1 VKEMV
6 GEKVFQGIGVSS
18 GTALG
23 RIFVREVVDLTLKNV
38 MISQEQVV
46 GEIGRFQQAVEQVTE
61 ALREERTK
69 VFEDLG
75 QEEAEIWTVQL
86 MLLEDPEI
94 VDAVVTS
101 IKQDL
106 KSAEAA
112 VNDVFIGQ
120 VQLFESLDDDYMRG
134 RAIDLENLRKRLLM
148 QLLGKEEKQTEI
160 PSDSILVYLELTPT
174 DVGAIDKNKVV
185 GVIAEKGGTTSHAAI
200 LLRSIGIPA
209 VFGIPDFYQKVENG
223 TDVAMDGKT
232 GTVILN
238 PSPETM
244 SLYRA
249 QMTKE
254 HIQKIE
260 LKKLVTL
267 PSVTKDGQKIDL
279 FANIGSLA
287 EARAA
292 DANGAEGIG
301 LFRTEFIFLDIKELP
316 SEEAQ
321 FKIYQQVAQLMGRR
335 QVIIRTLDIGGDKK
349 PDYIDIPPESNP
361 FLGCRAIR
369 LCLKEQG
376 IFESQLRAILRASSY
391 GRLSIMYPFV
401 ISVEEVR
408 KANRILEQ
416 VKVQLEQEKIPF
428 DKEIPVGVMIETPAA
443 SLLVEDF
450 FQIVDFVSVGT
461 NDLVQYTLAVDRMN
475 AEIAHLY
482 NYFHPAVLRQL
493 QMIGQAGAKANKLV
507 GICGEM
513 ASDPLAVKL
522 LLGLGFNEL
531 SVNPS
536 SLSLVKSLI
545 RETTLAEA
553 KKIAGQA
560 LSLPSAAAV
569 KEFLTSVTS

>member
-1 VKEMV
+1 MV

-23 RIFVREVVDLTLKNV
+23 RIFLREVVDLTFKNV
-38 MISQEQVV
+38 KISQEQIA
-46 GEIGRFQQAVEQVTE
+46 GEIERFQQAVERVTE
-61 ALREERTK
+61 ALKYERSK

-94 VDAVVTS
+94 FDAVMTS

-112 VNDVFIGQ
+112 VNDVFAGQ
-120 VQLFESLDDDYMRG
+120 VQLFEDLDDDYMRG

-209 VFGIPDFYQKVENG
+209 VFGISDFYQKVKNG
-223 TDVAMDGKT
+223 TGVAMDGKT
-232 GTVILN
+232 GAVILN
-238 PSPETM
+238 PLPETKNI
-244 SLYRA
+244 YRA
-249 QMTKE
+249 QMVKE
-254 HIQKIE
+254 RKQKIE
-260 LKKLVTL
+260 LEKLVTL
-267 PSVTKDGQKIDL
+267 PSVTKDGQKIEL

-292 DANGAEGIG
+292 DVNGAEGIG
-301 LFRTEFIFLDIKELP
+301 LFRTEFIFLGRKELP
-316 SEEAQ
+316 SEETQ
-321 FKIYQQVAQLMGRR
+321 FKIYRQVAQLMGQR

-349 PDYIDIPPESNP
+349 PDYIDIPPECNP
-361 FLGCRAIR
+361 FLGYRAIR
-369 LCLKEQG
+369 LCLKEQE
-376 IFESQLRAILRASSY
+376 IFESQLRAILRASTY

-408 KANRILEQ
+408 EANRILEQ

-461 NDLVQYTLAVDRMN
+461 NDLAQYTLAVDRMN
-475 AEIAHLY
+475 VGIAHLY

-493 QMIGQAGAKANKLV
+493 QLIGQAGVKANKLV

>member
-1 VKEMV
+1 MV

-23 RIFVREVVDLTLKNV
+23 RIFLREVVDLTFKNV
-38 MISQEQVV
+38 KISQEQIA
-46 GEIGRFQQAVEQVTE
+46 GEIERFQQAVERVTE
-61 ALREERTK
+61 ALKYERSK

-94 VDAVVTS
+94 FDAVMTS

-112 VNDVFIGQ
+112 VNDVFAGQ
-120 VQLFESLDDDYMRG
+120 VQLFEDLDDDYMRG

-209 VFGIPDFYQKVENG
+209 VFGISDFYQKVKNG
-223 TDVAMDGKT
+223 TGVAMDGKT
-232 GTVILN
+232 GAVILN
-238 PSPETM
+238 PLPETKNI
-244 SLYRA
+244 YRA
-249 QMTKE
+249 QMVKE
-254 HIQKIE
+254 RKQKIE
-260 LKKLVTL
+260 LEKLVTL
-267 PSVTKDGQKIDL
+267 PSVTKDGQKIEL

-292 DANGAEGIG
+292 DVNGAEGIG
-301 LFRTEFIFLDIKELP
+301 LFRTEFIFLGRKELP
-316 SEEAQ
+316 SEETQ
-321 FKIYQQVAQLMGRR
+321 FKIYRQVAQLMGQR

-349 PDYIDIPPESNP
+349 PDYIDIPPECNP
-361 FLGCRAIR
+361 FLGYRAIR
-369 LCLKEQG
+369 LCLKEQE
-376 IFESQLRAILRASSY
+376 IFESQLRAILRASTY

-408 KANRILEQ
+408 EANRILEQ

-461 NDLVQYTLAVDRMN
+461 NDLAQYTLAVDRMN
-475 AEIAHLY
+475 AGIAHLY

-493 QMIGQAGAKANKLV
+493 QLIGQAGVKANKLV

>member
-1 VKEMV
+1 M
-6 GEKVFQGIGVSS
+6 
-18 GTALG
+18 
-23 RIFVREVVDLTLKNV
+23 
-38 MISQEQVV
+38 
-46 GEIGRFQQAVEQVTE
+46 
-61 ALREERTK
+61 
-69 VFEDLG
+69 FED
-75 QEEAEIWTVQL
+75 
-86 MLLEDPEI
+86 
-94 VDAVVTS
+94 
-101 IKQDL
+101 
-106 KSAEAA
+106 
-112 VNDVFIGQ
+112 
-120 VQLFESLDDDYMRG
+120 LDDDYMRG

-209 VFGIPDFYQKVENG
+209 VFGISDFYQKVKNG
-223 TDVAMDGKT
+223 TGVAMDGKT

-238 PSPETM
+238 PLPETKNI
-244 SLYRA
+244 YRA
-249 QMTKE
+249 QMVKE
-254 HIQKIE
+254 RKQKIE
-260 LKKLVTL
+260 LEKLVTL
-267 PSVTKDGQKIDL
+267 PSVTKDGQKIEL

-292 DANGAEGIG
+292 DVNGAEGIG
-301 LFRTEFIFLDIKELP
+301 LFRTEFIFLGRKELP
-316 SEEAQ
+316 SEETQ
-321 FKIYQQVAQLMGRR
+321 FKIYRQVAQLMGQR

-349 PDYIDIPPESNP
+349 PDYIDIPPECNP
-361 FLGCRAIR
+361 FLGYRAIR
-369 LCLKEQG
+369 LCLKEQE
-376 IFESQLRAILRASSY
+376 IFESQLRAILRASTYSGY
-391 GRLSIMYPFV
+391 IMYPFV

-408 KANRILEQ
+408 EANRILEQ

-461 NDLVQYTLAVDRMN
+461 NDLAQYTLAVDRMN
-475 AEIAHLY
+475 AGIAHLY

-493 QMIGQAGAKANKLV
+493 QLIGQAGVKANKLV

>member
-1 VKEMV
+1 MV
-6 GEKVFQGIGVSS
+6 REKVFQGIGVSS

-23 RIFVREVVDLTLKNV
+23 RIFLREAIDLTFKNV
-38 MISQEQVV
+38 KISQEQIA
-46 GEIGRFQQAVEQVTE
+46 GEIERFQQAVERVTE
-61 ALREERTK
+61 ALKNEKSK

-75 QEEAEIWTVQL
+75 QEEAEIWTVQI

-94 VDAVVTS
+94 FDAVMTS

-112 VNDVFIGQ
+112 VNDVFAGQ
-120 VQLFESLDDDYMRG
+120 VQLFENLDDDYMRG
-134 RAIDLENLRKRLLM
+134 RTIDLENLRKRLLM
-148 QLLGKEEKQTEI
+148 QLLDKEEKQTEV
-160 PSDSILVYLELTPT
+160 PSDSILVYFELTPT
-174 DVGAIDKNKVV
+174 DVGNIDKTRVV

-209 VFGIPDFYQKVENG
+209 VFGISDFYQKVKNG
-223 TDVAMDGKT
+223 TDVVMDGKT

-238 PSPETM
+238 PLPETKNI
-244 SLYRA
+244 YRA
-249 QMTKE
+249 QMVKE
-254 HIQKIE
+254 RKQKIE
-260 LKKLVTL
+260 LEKLVTL
-267 PSVTKDGQKIDL
+267 PSVTKDGQKIEL

-292 DANGAEGIG
+292 DVNGAEGIG
-301 LFRTEFIFLDIKELP
+301 LFRTEFIFLDRKELP
-316 SEEAQ
+316 SEETQ
-321 FKIYQQVAQLMGRR
+321 FEIYRQVAQLMGQR

-349 PDYIDIPPESNP
+349 PDYIDIPPECNP
-361 FLGCRAIR
+361 FLGYRAIR
-369 LCLKEQG
+369 LCLNEQE
-376 IFESQLRAILRASSY
+376 IFQSQLRAILRASTY

-408 KANRILEQ
+408 EANRILEQ
-416 VKVQLEQEKIPF
+416 VRNELEQKKIPF
-428 DKEIPVGVMIETPAA
+428 DKEISVGIMIETPAA

-450 FQIVDFVSVGT
+450 LQIVDFVSVGT

-475 AEIAHLY
+475 AGIAHLY

-493 QMIGQAGAKANKLV
+493 QMIGQAGVKANKLV

-531 SVNPS
+531 SVNPAS
-536 SLSLVKSLI
+536 ISLVKSLI
-545 RETTLAEA
+545 RGTTLAEA
-553 KKIAGQA
+553 KKIADKA

-569 KEFLTSVTS
+569 KEFLTGVTGQ

>member
-1 VKEMV
+1 MV

-23 RIFVREVVDLTLKNV
+23 RIFLREVVDLTFKNAK
-38 MISQEQVV
+38 ISQEQIA
-46 GEIGRFQQAVEQVTE
+46 GEIERFQQAVERVTE
-61 ALREERTK
+61 ALKYERSK

-94 VDAVVTS
+94 FDAVMTS

-112 VNDVFIGQ
+112 VNDVFAGQ
-120 VQLFESLDDDYMRG
+120 VQLFEDLDDDYMRG

-148 QLLGKEEKQTEI
+148 QLLDKEEKQTEV

-174 DVGAIDKNKVV
+174 DVGNIDKTRVV

-209 VFGIPDFYQKVENG
+209 VFGISDFYQKVKNG
-223 TDVAMDGKT
+223 TGVAMDGKT

-238 PSPETM
+238 PLPETKNI
-244 SLYRA
+244 YRA
-249 QMTKE
+249 QMVKE
-254 HIQKIE
+254 RKQKIE
-260 LKKLVTL
+260 LEKLVTL
-267 PSVTKDGQKIDL
+267 PSVTKDGQKIEL

-292 DANGAEGIG
+292 DVNGAEGIG
-301 LFRTEFIFLDIKELP
+301 LFRTEFIFLGRKELP
-316 SEEAQ
+316 SEETQ
-321 FKIYQQVAQLMGRR
+321 FKIYRQVAQLMGQR

-349 PDYIDIPPESNP
+349 PDYIDIPPECNP
-361 FLGCRAIR
+361 FLGYRAIR
-369 LCLKEQG
+369 LCLKEQE
-376 IFESQLRAILRASSY
+376 IFESQLRAILRASTY

-408 KANRILEQ
+408 EANRILEQ
-416 VKVQLEQEKIPF
+416 VKNELEQEKIPF

-461 NDLVQYTLAVDRMN
+461 NDLAQYTLAVDRMN
-475 AEIAHLY
+475 AGIAHLY

-493 QMIGQAGAKANKLV
+493 QLIGQAGVKANKLV

-531 SVNPS
+531 SVNPAS
-536 SLSLVKSLI
+536 ISLVKSLI
-545 RETTLAEA
+545 RGTTLAEA
-553 KKIAGQA
+553 KKIADKA

-569 KEFLTSVTS
+569 KEFLTGVTGQ

>member
-1 VKEMV
+1 MV

-23 RIFVREVVDLTLKNV
+23 RIFLREVVDLTFKNV
-38 MISQEQVV
+38 KISQEQIA
-46 GEIGRFQQAVEQVTE
+46 GEIERFQQAVERVTE
-61 ALREERTK
+61 ALKYERSK

-94 VDAVVTS
+94 FDAVMTS

-112 VNDVFIGQ
+112 VNDVFAGQ
-120 VQLFESLDDDYMRG
+120 VQLFEDLDDDYMRG

-209 VFGIPDFYQKVENG
+209 VFGISDFYQKVKNG
-223 TDVAMDGKT
+223 TGVAMDGKT

-238 PSPETM
+238 PLPETKNI
-244 SLYRA
+244 YRA
-249 QMTKE
+249 QMVKE
-254 HIQKIE
+254 RKQKIE
-260 LKKLVTL
+260 LEKLVTL
-267 PSVTKDGQKIDL
+267 PSVTKDGQKIEL

-292 DANGAEGIG
+292 DVNGAEGIG
-301 LFRTEFIFLDIKELP
+301 LFRTEFIFLGRKELP
-316 SEEAQ
+316 SEETQ
-321 FKIYQQVAQLMGRR
+321 FKIYRQVAQLMGQR

-349 PDYIDIPPESNP
+349 PDYIDIPPECNP
-361 FLGCRAIR
+361 FLGYRAIR
-369 LCLKEQG
+369 LCLKEQE
-376 IFESQLRAILRASSY
+376 IFESQLRAILRASTY

-408 KANRILEQ
+408 EANRILEQ

-461 NDLVQYTLAVDRMN
+461 NDLAQYTLAVDRMN
-475 AEIAHLY
+475 AGIAHLY

-493 QMIGQAGAKANKLV
+493 QLIGQAGVKANKLV

-531 SVNPS
+531 SVNPAS
-536 SLSLVKSLI
+536 ISLVKSLI
-545 RETTLAEA
+545 RGTTLAEA
-553 KKIAGQA
+553 KKIADKA

-569 KEFLTSVTS
+569 KEFLTGVTGQ

>member
-1 VKEMV
+1 MV

>member
-1 VKEMV
+1 MV

-23 RIFVREVVDLTLKNV
+23 RIFLREVVDLTFKNV
-38 MISQEQVV
+38 KISQEQIA
-46 GEIGRFQQAVEQVTE
+46 GEIERFQQAVERVTE
-61 ALREERTK
+61 ALKYERSK

-94 VDAVVTS
+94 FDAVMTS

-112 VNDVFIGQ
+112 VNDVFAGQ
-120 VQLFESLDDDYMRG
+120 VQLFEDLDDDYMRG

-209 VFGIPDFYQKVENG
+209 VFGISDFYQKVKNG
-223 TDVAMDGKT
+223 TGVAMDGKT
-232 GTVILN
+232 GAVILN

-267 PSVTKDGQKIDL
+267 PSVTKDGQKIEL

-292 DANGAEGIG
+292 DVNGAEGIG
-301 LFRTEFIFLDIKELP
+301 LFRTEFIFLGRKELP
-316 SEEAQ
+316 SEETQ
-321 FKIYQQVAQLMGRR
+321 FKIYRQVAQLMGQR

-349 PDYIDIPPESNP
+349 PDYIDIPPECNP
-361 FLGCRAIR
+361 FLGYRAIR
-369 LCLKEQG
+369 LCLKEQE
-376 IFESQLRAILRASSY
+376 IFESQLRAILRASTY

-408 KANRILEQ
+408 EANRILEQ

-461 NDLVQYTLAVDRMN
+461 NDLAQYTLAVDRMN
-475 AEIAHLY
+475 AGIAHLY

-493 QMIGQAGAKANKLV
+493 QLIGQAGVKANKLV

-553 KKIAGQA
+553 KKNCRSG
-560 LSLPSAAAV
+560 S
-569 KEFLTSVTS
+569 

>member
-1 VKEMV
+1 MV

-23 RIFVREVVDLTLKNV
+23 RIFLREVVDLTFKNV
-38 MISQEQVV
+38 KISQEQIA
-46 GEIGRFQQAVEQVTE
+46 GEIERFQQAVERVTE
-61 ALREERTK
+61 ALKYERSK

-94 VDAVVTS
+94 FDAVMTS

-112 VNDVFIGQ
+112 VNDVFAGQ
-120 VQLFESLDDDYMRG
+120 VQLFEDLDDDYMRG

-209 VFGIPDFYQKVENG
+209 VFGISDFYQKVKNG
-223 TDVAMDGKT
+223 TGVAMDGKT

-238 PSPETM
+238 PLPETKNI
-244 SLYRA
+244 YRA
-249 QMTKE
+249 QMVKE
-254 HIQKIE
+254 RKQKIE
-260 LKKLVTL
+260 LEKLVTL
-267 PSVTKDGQKIDL
+267 PSVTKDGQKIEL

-292 DANGAEGIG
+292 DVNGAEGIG
-301 LFRTEFIFLDIKELP
+301 LFRTEFIFLGRKELP
-316 SEEAQ
+316 SEETQ
-321 FKIYQQVAQLMGRR
+321 FKIYRQVAQLMGQR

-349 PDYIDIPPESNP
+349 PDYIDIPPECNP
-361 FLGCRAIR
+361 FLGYRAIR
-369 LCLKEQG
+369 LCLKEQE
-376 IFESQLRAILRASSY
+376 IFESQLRAILRASTY

-408 KANRILEQ
+408 EANRILEQ
-416 VKVQLEQEKIPF
+416 VKNELEQEKIPF

-461 NDLVQYTLAVDRMN
+461 NDLAQYTLAVDRMN
-475 AEIAHLY
+475 AGIAHLY

-493 QMIGQAGAKANKLV
+493 QLIGPAGVKANKLV

-531 SVNPS
+531 SVNPAS
-536 SLSLVKSLI
+536 ISLVKSLI
-545 RETTLAEA
+545 RGTTLAEA
-553 KKIAGQA
+553 KKIADKA

-569 KEFLTSVTS
+569 KEFLTGVTGQ